1 MNSEW
6 ALPLPAVALRYAAI
20 ADASPPAQAV
30 TFGSGRQ
37 SPKPPERSVAF
48 VKPIVAK
55 GEAGAAA
62 AIAVLSVAR
71 IARPATLEN
80 NARRR
85 DDLRNRGDSD
95 NAAGAEAVDIV
106 SRSVLWQGYNDR
118 VRVCARARRI
128 EACCYRFCSYGV
140 KKKCMRDLP
149 MNGR

>member
-55 GEAGAAA
+55 GAAGAGAAV
-62 AIAVLSVAR
+62 AIAVLSDMR
-71 IARPATLEN
+71 IASPVEN
-80 NARRR
+80 NTRRR
-85 DDLRNRGDSD
+85 DDLRNRGISGD
-95 NAAGAEAVDIV
+95 AAGAEAMDIV
-106 SRSVLWQGYNDR
+106 RRNVLVGMYCNDKLAG
-118 VRVCARARRI
+118 VPFCARVCA
-128 EACCYRFCSYGV
+128 
-140 KKKCMRDLP
+140 
-149 MNGR
+149 